1 MSKPFKFRYVNEITG
16 AFVLLVVTLLVAG
29 VVIAGHA
36 QGWFRPEYHLTLLF
50 PAEGSLGVQE
60 GTRVVCLGT
69 TIGTVERMIVADDGS
84 MQARAKIKGEFFR
97 FLRSDSQVLVKKAFA
112 IAGETF
118 VEISKGK
125 LEPLP
130 KEGAELTC
138 VSDTEMLKQ
147 IQDSIAK
154 IEKTIDEYR
163 HLAADIS
170 DQAYHLAAC
179 FLLVDQPAL
188 ARRLLAEA
196 QSEAARAGRDATDIQ
211 LLDAKAARRLGLP
224 AEATALAEQIAAGT
238 EKPEAKLQALIIK
251 AHVQNDAGKLLA
263 ADLGAIRLLARDVND
278 AALTAEVENLVGCV
292 AQREHS
298 FGDAAAAFDREA
310 AGWQRAGHFREMALA
325 LARSGAAWQS
335 DGRSLETADRLYRA
349 ARSLFAQ
356 GDAVG
361 ALRQIE
367 PALTAAKAATQNELA
382 ARIVALFEEIKQN
395 VAHGGEAAK

>member
-163 HLAADIS
+163 HLAADLRSTNGPLMQFMGHLNEIS
-170 DQAYHLAAC
+170 AGIQKGEGPLGKILRDPQMAQQLADVLAQVQKIIADVKQTTAQ
-179 FLLVDQPAL
+179 LPVIAKTASGEVRDASGVMLQTQSAIREAEKLIEGLQKHWLIRKYVDQVTAPERVPPQAVPN
-188 ARRLLAEA
+188 
-196 QSEAARAGRDATDIQ
+196 GG
-211 LLDAKAARRLGLP
+211 AK
-224 AEATALAEQIAAGT
+224 
-238 EKPEAKLQALIIK
+238 
-251 AHVQNDAGKLLA
+251 
-263 ADLGAIRLLARDVND
+263 
-278 AALTAEVENLVGCV
+278 
-292 AQREHS
+292 
-298 FGDAAAAFDREA
+298 
-310 AGWQRAGHFREMALA
+310 
-325 LARSGAAWQS
+325 
-335 DGRSLETADRLYRA
+335 
-349 ARSLFAQ
+349 
-356 GDAVG
+356 
-361 ALRQIE
+361 
-367 PALTAAKAATQNELA
+367 
-382 ARIVALFEEIKQN
+382 
-395 VAHGGEAAK
+395 